1 MAPSI
6 RSEEK
11 LAALREHGA
20 LNPRPERVSDSV
32 FLSHDF
38 FDPFDLVQ
46 VKYEMLRRVH
56 TEGQSITNTVAGF
69 GFSRQSFYQAQTAW
83 TRSGLPGL
91 LPRRRGPRRAHKLSE
106 EVLEF
111 IERTKAG
118 DPSLRTRDL
127 AEQVKGR
134 FGFSLHPRSIER
146 GLAQQQKKRAKPAP

>member
-1 MAPSI
+1 MVPSI

-11 LAALREHGA
+11 LAALREHGS
-20 LNPRPERVSDSV
+20 LNARPEKVSDNM

-56 TEGQSITNTVAGF
+56 TEGQSITNTAAGF
-69 GFSRQSFYQAQTAW
+69 GFSRQSFYQAQMAW
-83 TRSGLPGL
+83 TQSGLSGL

-106 EVLEF
+106 AVLEF
-111 IERTKAG
+111 IERTKG
-118 DPSLRTRDL
+118 EDPSLRTRDL
-127 AEQVKGR
+127 AERVKER

-146 GLAQQQKKRAKPAP
+146 GLAQQQKKPAKPAR